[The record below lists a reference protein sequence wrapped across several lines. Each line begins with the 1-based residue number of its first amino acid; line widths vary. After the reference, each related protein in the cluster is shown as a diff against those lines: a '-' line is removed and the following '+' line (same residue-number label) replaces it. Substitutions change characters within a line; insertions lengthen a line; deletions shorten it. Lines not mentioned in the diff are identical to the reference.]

1 MELDIRVTPEDQLRQ
16 AADAMRTALLFQPT
30 GDKDWEEL
38 GWGWREDAI
47 SVSAWEGERCVGNAG
62 SMSFRTLVPGGRWL
76 PTAGLTRVGVVPTH
90 TRRGALSRMLRK
102 VLEEER
108 AAGKVL
114 SSLRASEAVIY
125 RRFGY
130 GLANHAV
137 SARIDPRRIL
147 PLHGTATGSFR
158 IVPRDEVL
166 DTAKAVYASL
176 PHRVGAIDRTAF
188 LWSRYYDDTVKG
200 EKASYLAVHTSPDG
214 VDDGLVQYDVK
225 WTEREFAENHGT
237 AAVFDLFGATPA
249 VELAL
254 WQYVANVSLVRE
266 ITCES
271 RPDDDLLRLAAADV
285 RGYQVAQRWDEQW
298 IRPLDVEACLAGRTY
313 ASDDTV
319 TIAVKDPWFA
329 DNEATFRVAP
339 DGVRRVDTT
348 ADLTAT
354 VDALGSAYMGS
365 VRWADLA
372 ASGRVEGS
380 ADAIAAADRLFT
392 HRPGTWCGSFF

>member
-1 MELDIRVTPEDQLRQ
+1 MDLDVRVTPEDQLRQ

-38 GWGWREDAI
+38 GWGWRDDAI
-47 SVSAWEGERCVGNAG
+47 SVSAWDGDRCVGNAG
-62 SMSFRTLVPGGRWL
+62 SMSFRTLVPGGQWL

-90 TRRGALSRMLRK
+90 TRRGALSRMLRT

-137 SARIDPRRIL
+137 SARIDPQRIL
-147 PLHGTATGSFR
+147 PLHGTAPGSFR
-158 IVPRDEVL
+158 IVPRDQVL
-166 DTAKAVYASL
+166 DTAKAVYASI

-200 EKASYLAVHTSPDG
+200 EKPSYLAIHTSPDG

-225 WTEREFAENHGT
+225 WTDRQLAENHGT

-254 WQYVANVSLVRE
+254 WQYVASVSLIRE
-266 ITCES
+266 ITCDS
-271 RPDDDLLRLAAADV
+271 RPDDDLLRLAAHDP
-285 RGYQVAQRWDEQW
+285 RGYEVAQRWDEQW
-298 IRPLDVEACLAGRTY
+298 IRPLDVEACLAARSY
-313 ASDDTV
+313 ASDDSV

-329 DNEATFRVAP
+329 DNEATFRITS
-339 DGVRRVDTT
+339 DGASRTDAG

-354 VDALGSAYMGS
+354 VDAVGSAYFGAI
-365 VRWADLA
+365 RWADLA
-372 ASGRVEGS
+372 AMGRVEGP
-380 ADAIAAADRLFT
+380 DDRLAAADRLFA